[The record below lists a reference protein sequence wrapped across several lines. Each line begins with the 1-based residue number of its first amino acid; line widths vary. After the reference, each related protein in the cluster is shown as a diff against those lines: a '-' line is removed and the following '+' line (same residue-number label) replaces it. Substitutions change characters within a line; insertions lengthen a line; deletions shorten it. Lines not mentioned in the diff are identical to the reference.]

1 MQLRS
6 LQLKAT
12 PIDAPEESHPQVRLK
27 NSLELYCFNLR
38 RTKDKKQ
45 ILFGRPYHEEIDK
58 ILHVKFMFDPFYKY
72 LKTNNWE
79 PTENITHQMIKKLTG
94 ISREKLHINDEQK
107 KWVYVLD
114 SKKFNSE
121 EIKGDSID
129 FEQNDKAP
137 Y

>member
-1 MQLRS
+1 
-6 LQLKAT
+6 
-12 PIDAPEESHPQVRLK
+12 
-27 NSLELYCFNLR
+27 
-38 RTKDKKQ
+38 
-45 ILFGRPYHEEIDK
+45 
-58 ILHVKFMFDPFYKY
+58 MFDPFYKF

-94 ISREKLHINDEQK
+94 VSREKLHINDEQK

-121 EIKGDSID
+121 EIKGDRID